1 MFNYLTIEK
10 DTICPHFCKLYLFLH
25 ALRGSTLSRKLYL
38 AFRFAYLVHIYIP
51 HWPSSLAVEQYRQ
64 LIWPLR
70 CMLSVLRFTDS
81 DYPFGI
87 FKLVAT
93 VLSVHLRFIAYDY
106 PFGIFKLVAT
116 VLSVHLRVTA
126 YDYLFGIFKLV
137 ATVLSVHLRFTA
149 YDYPFGIFKLVA
161 TVLSVHLRF
170 TAYDY
175 PGGPLVSSNTSC
187 VITLFEL
194 KMKKN
199 QNH

>member
-10 DTICPHFCKLYLFLH
+10 DTICPHFCKLYFFLCMPCAVQHYPEIYIRLFVSLI
-25 ALRGSTLSRKLYL
+25 LST
-38 AFRFAYLVHIYIP
+38 YIP
-51 HWPSSLAVEQYRQ
+51 HWPSSLTVEQYRQ
-64 LIWPLR
+64 LIWQLR
-70 CMLSVLRFTDS
+70 CIFSVLRFTAYV
-81 DYPFGI
+81 YPFGI

-93 VLSVHLRFIAYDY
+93 VLSVHLWFTAYDY

-116 VLSVHLRVTA
+116 VLSVHL
-126 YDYLFGIFKLV
+126 L
-137 ATVLSVHLRFTA
+137 FTA

-175 PGGPLVSSNTSC
+175 SGGPLVSSNTSC